1 MQTMKK
7 QSTKTTTRMR
17 MRMTTTT
24 VQLLLM
30 TTVAFSIWCTW
41 LFWHHFAFD
50 KRVQW
55 TWPFWCLLLLWS
67 GHRGSLQVFNEAV

>member
-7 QSTKTTTRMR
+7 QSTKTATRMG

-30 TTVAFSIWCTW
+30 TTVAFFD
-41 LFWHHFAFD
+41 LVHVAFLAPL
-50 KRVQW
+50 RVRQKS
-55 TWPFWCLLLLWS
+55 PVDLALVMILWS